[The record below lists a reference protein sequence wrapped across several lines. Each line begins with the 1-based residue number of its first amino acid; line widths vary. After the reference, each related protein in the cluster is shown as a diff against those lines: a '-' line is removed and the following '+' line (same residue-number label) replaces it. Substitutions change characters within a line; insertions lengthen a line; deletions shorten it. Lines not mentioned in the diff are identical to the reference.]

1 MQFVRKKKRGQN
13 QKARRSWFSQD
24 GYRIIWRKEVHGVR
38 VPPRFQACVRIVIP
52 HSGNRDDNFQMWD
65 FVNRKRRL
73 YKTMKAAEEDCE
85 KHKRLWLKA
94 CEATGIR
101 ALQEIFS
108 KLPLGIPL
116 WAKKEINRKAYAL
129 LTENQSAQG
138 EEEGM

>member
-85 KHKRLWLKA
+85 KHK
-94 CEATGIR
+94 ATL
-101 ALQEIFS
+101 A
-108 KLPLGIPL
+108 
-116 WAKKEINRKAYAL
+116 
-129 LTENQSAQG
+129 
-138 EEEGM
+138 EGV